1 MTKTYAWTTAKD
13 AEIVATITTEHITRE
28 TVDADG
34 FKVEVNC
41 SRYDY
46 SVDAMTV
53 NGNPTDLKELWTE
66 RGVNC
71 ILIAYRGKNR
81 ILVAIPDDIAA
92 EIYGEERAEA
102 AAKLERSIA
111 AEAAYNAHRE
121 MMRRA
126 MDD

>member
-1 MTKTYAWTTAKD
+1 MTKTYTWTTPKG

-53 NGNPTDLKELWTE
+53 NGKPTDLKQLWTE

-71 ILIAYRGKNR
+71 ILIAYQGKNR
-81 ILVAIPDDIAA
+81 VLAAIPDDIAA

-102 AAKLERSIA
+102 AARLERSMA

-126 MDD
+126 MAE

>member
-1 MTKTYAWTTAKD
+1 MTQTYTWTTPKG

-53 NGNPTDLKELWTE
+53 NGKPTDLKRLWTE

-71 ILIAYRGKNR
+71 ILIAYQGKNR
-81 ILVAIPDDIAA
+81 VLVAIPDDIAA

-102 AAKLERSIA
+102 AARLERSMA